1 LLRDRVYCSG
11 VARAAILL
19 ASTLVCILSCSKSSP
34 PAVRRIAVVRF
45 ENLTGDDSLNW
56 MGRAVSEVV
65 SAELAGSGNTYVIPY
80 GTLRALGRV
89 LGSRPAAAPGISAE
103 RPAAMVAGASH
114 IVCEDLAHA
123 VPGDATVVLYADG
136 GSTAARA
143 WMLLHT
149 RGHQSVLVL
158 REGLYE
164 WIGRVL
170 EPRLASDAT
179 AAERAAF
186 ARAAETSRFFGGI
199 PLTGVPRAEVATGY
213 WTGIDRSGHQPAG
226 MSKRAI
232 ASIRRRGC

>member
-1 LLRDRVYCSG
+1 MSRVHSTL
-11 VARAAILL
+11 VIAAAILGL
-19 ASTLVCILSCSKSSP
+19 AAAGQDLRTGA
-34 PAVRRIAVVRF
+34 AVTKLTSEIDAAGGYISAPDLADRIVR
-45 ENLTGDDSLNW
+45 GD
-56 MGRAVSEVV
+56 
-65 SAELAGSGNTYVIPY
+65 SG
-80 GTLRALGRV
+80 LRV
-89 LGSRPAAAPGISAE
+89 LDLRSRAE
-103 RPAAMVAGASH
+103 YDQLHIAGASH
-114 IVCEDLAHA
+114 IVFEDLAHA

-199 PLTGVPRAEVATGY
+199 PLTGVPRADVATGY